1 MWHTVLE
8 LMFRSVQLHSTQ
20 LSLTATFQSCG
31 LWHLVECCSQYKIQ
45 RCAAFDTAFRC
56 ISSKMSFKSFESG
69 IKKKMRAQVLAMMG
83 PYSHTWAFLGTSK
96 YVTVNEWL
104 HDWAGVVA
112 QLGGVSHDSIAWL
125 HTHIHN
131 WAGVAACVTGHG

>member
-1 MWHTVLE
+1 MWNAAINTEYSVVLP
-8 LMFRSVQLHSTQ
+8 LL
-20 LSLTATFQSCG
+20 
-31 LWHLVECCSQYKIQ
+31 Q
-45 RCAAFDTAFRC
+45 RFAAFHPRFHSNHLGVAFR
-56 ISSKMSFKSFESG
+56 
-69 IKKKMRAQVLAMMG
+69 KKRAQMLAMLG
-83 PYSHTWAFLGTSK
+83 PYIHTWAFLGTSM
-96 YVTVNEWL
+96 YVTVHGWL